1 MKSGDIIEFNHKKQ
15 FRYVKSLGE
24 GGTGDTHL
32 FLDDTTN
39 IYFAIKKYS
48 PKQKEYTDDLY
59 NRFVEE
65 IKILFNLSHP
75 NIVRIYNYYLYP
87 ELKLGYLQME
97 YIDGV
102 SIDDYT
108 PAIWDK
114 DWETIFEEAVSAFKH
129 LEKNHILHRD
139 IRPANILIDKNENVK
154 IIDFGF
160 GKILKGKED
169 NGKSIFLNWPV
180 TEIPD
185 EVALNGIYSH
195 QSEIYFLGK
204 LFQHLI
210 KQDGYNFRYNH
221 ILEKMIE
228 LSPDDRYSS
237 FEEVEKDISQ
247 GVLGEL
253 EFSDSQKKAY
263 QNFANALTSHITN
276 YDDKYFPV
284 EDIQQTMAQIADL
297 IRKSALEN
305 YIQDNSLLIGAFIRG
320 GYRYNAKKDIE
331 VVCVR
336 DFYKLVK
343 QLDERKQKIVLDNIY
358 LRLSNIKVVNKN
370 EDDELPF

>member
-1 MKSGDIIEFNHKKQ
+1 MKSGDIIEFNRKKQ
-15 FRYVKSLGE
+15 FKYLKALGE

-39 IYFAIKKYS
+39 INFAIKKYS
-48 PKQKEYTDDLY
+48 PKQEEYRDDFY

-87 ELKLGYLQME
+87 EFKLGYLQME

-102 SIDDYT
+102 SIDKYT
-108 PAIWDK
+108 PRIWEK
-114 DWETIFEEAVSAFKH
+114 NWESIFEEVISAFKY

-139 IRPANILIDKNENVK
+139 IRPANILIDNNENVK

-160 GKILKGKED
+160 GKILKSEKD
-169 NGKSIFLNWPV
+169 CGKSIFLNWPV

-204 LFQHLI
+204 LFQHLL
-210 KQDGYNFRYNH
+210 KQDESDFRYTH
-221 ILEKMIE
+221 ILEKMAK

-237 FEEVEKDISQ
+237 FEEVEKDISL
-247 GVLGEL
+247 GILGEL
-253 EFSDSQKKAY
+253 EFSDNQKEVY
-263 QNFANALTSHITN
+263 QNFAIYLASHITN
-276 YDDKYFPV
+276 YTDKYTPV
-284 EDIQQTMAQIADL
+284 EDIQLTMSLIADL

-305 YIQDNSLLIGAFIRG
+305 FIQDNSLLIRAFING
-320 GYRYNAKKDIE
+320 AYRYNTKKDIE
-331 VVCVR
+331 VACVR
-336 DFYKLVK
+336 DFYKLIK
-343 QLDERKQKIVLDNIY
+343 QLDERKQKIVMDNIY
-358 LRLSNIKVVNKN
+358 LRLSNIKVVIEN
-370 EDDELPF
+370 DDDLPF